1 MYQLKVIVA
10 STRPGR
16 KGPAI
21 AKWFMDLLQE
31 QSDFEVELID
41 LKEVNLPFMDEPE
54 HPRLQKYQHEHTK
67 AWSKK
72 IAAAD
77 AFVFVMP
84 EYNFGYP
91 ATLKNALDF
100 LYQEW
105 TYKPVGFVSYGGI
118 AGGTRSVQMLKQVVT
133 ALKMV
138 PIVEAVHVP
147 FFTKFIDD
155 QEQFVGDEGHLRMV
169 QGLLKE
175 LVWWTN
181 KLKS

>member
-21 AKWFMDLLQE
+21 AKWFMEQLRK

-54 HPRLQKYQHEHTK
+54 HPRLQKYQQEHTK
-67 AWSKK
+67 AWSRK
-72 IAAAD
+72 IAAGD
-77 AFVFVMP
+77 AFVFVTP

-91 ATLKNALDF
+91 ASLKNALDF

-105 TYKPVGFVSYGGI
+105 TYKPVAFVSYGGL
-118 AGGTRSVQMLKQVVT
+118 AGGTRAVQMLKQVVT
-133 ALKMV
+133 AMKMV
-138 PIVEAVHVP
+138 PIVEAVHIP
-147 FFTKFIDD
+147 YFTKFLNEE
-155 QEQFVGDEGHLRMV
+155 EQFIADEGHMRMAE
-169 QGLLKE
+169 GLVKE
-175 LVWWTN
+175 LLSWTH
-181 KLKS
+181 KLKK